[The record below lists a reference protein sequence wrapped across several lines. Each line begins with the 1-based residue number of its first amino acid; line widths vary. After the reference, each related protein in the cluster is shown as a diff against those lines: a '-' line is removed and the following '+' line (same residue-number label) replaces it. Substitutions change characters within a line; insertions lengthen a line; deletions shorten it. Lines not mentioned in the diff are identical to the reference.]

1 MSTDLTIT
9 IISWN
14 TCELLRGC
22 LQSVQKSQTSA
33 SYEIHV
39 VDNAS
44 QDGSAEMVEAE
55 FPAVKLIVNQANLG
69 FAKANNQSWQEAQG
83 RYWLLLNS
91 DAEVR
96 VGALDKLVAFMDAH
110 PKAGLTT
117 ARLVNPDGT
126 PQFCAQ
132 PVPGI
137 ARTLFEAARLHKCL
151 PAALRGRIMLST
163 YWTYDHTLRLGWTWG
178 TALVARRAAVEECG
192 ALSEEF
198 FMYGEDLEWCLRMR
212 QKGWEIWFCPE
223 AEVLHYGGQS
233 SALKWD
239 ETGRGQKI
247 EQGFYQALRQHH
259 SEFYVRSLQ
268 AAQLIALSAEWLAYK
283 LKGREITGLSAAL
296 TNQFRLLKKIAQ

>member
-1 MSTDLTIT
+1 MPIDLTIT
-9 IISWN
+9 IVSWN
-14 TCELLRGC
+14 TRELLRGC
-22 LQSVQKSQTSA
+22 LRSIDQSQTTA
-33 SYEIHV
+33 SFEIHV

-44 QDGSAEMVEAE
+44 QDDSVAMVQAE
-55 FPAVKLIVNQANLG
+55 FPEVKLIVNQTNSG
-69 FAKANNQSWQEAQG
+69 FAKANNQSWQQAQG

-96 VGALDKLVAFMDAH
+96 VGALDKLVTFMDAH

-132 PVPGI
+132 PEPSI
-137 ARTLFEAARLHKCL
+137 MRTLFEASRLHKFL
-151 PAALRGRIMLST
+151 PAGLRGRIMLST
-163 YWTYDHTLRLGWTWG
+163 YWTYDDSLRLGWTWG

-198 FMYGEDLEWCLRMR
+198 FMYGEDLEWCLRVR

-259 SEFYVRSLQ
+259 SEFYVRCLQ
-268 AAQLIALSAEWLAYK
+268 AAQLIALSAEWLAFK
-283 LKGREITGLSAAL
+283 LKGRDMAGLSIAL
-296 TNQFRLLKKIAQ
+296 TNQFRLLKKMAQ